1 MRFLVRSAAIAMFV
15 SSGTASAQDP
25 VVLARIEEM
34 NRQAPQPS
42 AERIRAALVE
52 SAAAIGAAAGE
63 CVPRDLTVAEVSP
76 ATGVRAVLQGIVSGQ
91 VRNAWLAYATHG
103 GCPAPGPFRYMIV
116 QRQDGSL
123 VAPLVN
129 EGRSIANPSI
139 MRDTSAHAALAV
151 FARARDVD
159 AGCDGRDMKMGPTRV
174 VSQSDDLG
182 PDVYGARYVG
192 SWREVWRF
200 ETCGRAFDVPVE
212 FRADG
217 DGGAYTN
224 VSASGVSLVPPD

>member
-1 MRFLVRSAAIAMFV
+1 MHFLVRSAAIVMFV
-15 SSGTASAQDP
+15 SAGRAPAQNP
-25 VVLARIEEM
+25 AVLARIENM

-42 AERIRAALVE
+42 AEQIRAALVE
-52 SAAAIGAAAGE
+52 SAAARGAAGE
-63 CVPRDLTVAEVSP
+63 CVPRDLTVTEVRA

-91 VRNAWLAYATHG
+91 IRNGWLAYATHG
-103 GCPAPGPFRYMIV
+103 GCPAAGPFRYLIV

-123 VAPLVN
+123 IAPLVN
-129 EGRSIANPSI
+129 EGRSFANPSI
-139 MRDTSAHAALAV
+139 MRDTSAHAALSVYAK
-151 FARARDVD
+151 ASEAD
-159 AGCDGRDMKMGPTRV
+159 AACDGRDMRMGPTRV
-174 VSQSDDLG
+174 VGQSDDLG
-182 PDVYGARYVG
+182 PEVYGVRYVG

-224 VSASGVSLVPPD
+224 VNASGVSLVSPD

>member
-1 MRFLVRSAAIAMFV
+1 MFV
-15 SSGTASAQDP
+15 SAGGAPAQHP
-25 VVLARIEEM
+25 AVLARIVEM

-42 AERIRAALVE
+42 AEQIRAALVE
-52 SAAAIGAAAGE
+52 SAAARGAAAGE
-63 CVPRDLTVAEVSP
+63 CVPRELTVLEVSP
-76 ATGVRAVLQGIVSGQ
+76 ATGVRAVLEGIVSGQ
-91 VRNAWLAYATHG
+91 ARNGWLAYATHR
-103 GCPAPGPFRYMIV
+103 GCPAAGPFRYLIV

-123 VAPLVN
+123 IAPLVN

-139 MRDTSAHAALAV
+139 MRDTSAHAALSVHVEAS
-151 FARARDVD
+151 RAD
-159 AGCDGRDMKMGPTRV
+159 AACDGRDMRMGPTRV
-174 VSQSDDLG
+174 VGQSDDLG
-182 PDVYGARYVG
+182 PDVYGVRYVG

-224 VSASGVSLVPPD
+224 VNASGISLVPSN